1 MRAIPEHAFHSVIIH
16 RSRVD
21 TDALAE
27 RLQREGADSFTASWR
42 TLLGHMAVKAST
54 LAQIAQ
60 AGVR

>member
-1 MRAIPEHAFHSVIIH
+1 MIIR
-16 RSRVD
+16 RSGVD

-42 TLLGHMAVKAST
+42 ALLGHIAVKAST
-54 LAQIAQ
+54 LAQVAQ